1 MEERIFFRLTLFI
14 LLSIAFT
21 HCGQKNPEHGKPRS
35 ITALNDS
42 SSEFVFGS
50 DLPPPLSP
58 PGPGA
63 GTWNSESKTYDN
75 IAIAKAAKV
84 FLKTSPAREKY
95 GYETAETFHH
105 YFENT
110 GTDFPVD
117 LSKLLKAVPRV
128 EKLYTAKVQRLMA
141 TTQSLEAGTYKFTS
155 RNSTET
161 SIERSEDE
169 NWYLAVAGFSY
180 WISGTVEVDTDKK
193 ISATV
198 NYHLWDRYDWDPGVT
213 IPIPTPFGVV
223 DVDQERVGEFHRQ
236 GLAKEFSTVAKL
248 TINIK

>member
-1 MEERIFFRLTLFI
+1 M
-14 LLSIAFT
+14 SIAFS
-21 HCGQKNPEHGKPRS
+21 HCGQKDSERAKHLA
-35 ITALNDS
+35 IADLNES
-42 SSEFVFGS
+42 SSEFVFES
-50 DLPPPLSP
+50 DLPPPLTP

-63 GTWNSESKTYDN
+63 GPWNSESKTYDN
-75 IAIAKAAKV
+75 IALAKAAKV
-84 FLKTSPAREKY
+84 FLKTTPAREKY

-128 EKLYTAKVQRLMA
+128 EKLYAAKVQRLMA

-180 WISGTVEVDTDKK
+180 WISGTIVVDADKK
-193 ISATV
+193 ISASI
-198 NYHLWDRYDWDPGVT
+198 NYHLWDRYDWDPGVI

-223 DVDQERVGEFHRQ
+223 DVDQERVGAFHRQ

-248 TINIK
+248 TLNIPDA